1 MKKILLIIIL
11 FFCFLNYIK
20 AETFYG
26 EYRLVDDIGEYKD
39 DLLKIEKGKL
49 YNTYKNK
56 YIDMGYMLENNEYI
70 KDENDYVEKYTN
82 INKNDIGDEYI
93 KLKSIN
99 KNSYLLQF
107 RVFKSYMKIYEV
119 EIYYKNKKLSYGFIN
134 NPSSKLSNIVDNDY
148 ITYIDCAEIQN
159 FYVNLYNH
167 YNSSDITIIIYTDDD
182 VDYNFLLSFGDYTT
196 NITLHNKNKNKHI
209 ISFNNEEVKINYE
222 YMGFKKLYR
231 YYKEEKEVLNNYVE
245 YSNNILEDDYIEFD
259 TYYVR
264 DKLILNDI
272 MIINN
277 SEQKAEDFI
286 EYSSD
291 KVNVE
296 CTIDYNVNG
305 KYICEYILN
314 DISVKRNIIVNIPN
328 VEEMKLNEI
337 RNNVNNISKVIEN
350 NIDDKSVVLVNNDK
364 NKIKEIRKINTIIHK
379 NNLIKYIKYIIIVNL
394 IIIEIILFIKK
405 KKK

>member
-39 DLLKIEKGKL
+39 DLLKIEKVKL

>member
-39 DLLKIEKGKL
+39 DLLKIEKVKL

-148 ITYIDCAEIQN
+148 ITYMDCVEIQN

>member
-39 DLLKIEKGKL
+39 DLLKIEKVKL

-196 NITLHNKNKNKHI
+196 NITLHNKNKNKNI